1 MTNHLLIIPR
11 SLHQAKEENVMH
23 LTGWGGEKSPW
34 KAQGKQR
41 KNQEQGKRLDNGSV
55 WISDL
60 AGNFA

>member
-1 MTNHLLIIPR
+1 M
-11 SLHQAKEENVMH
+11 
-23 LTGWGGEKSPW
+23 GGEKSPW